1 MKIDHILHT
10 AIDTTMIVLNFI
22 QQYANTLTAL
32 ATIGIMIYTRGIV
45 INSGTIHKDLDSIK
59 SKLYKSVSAIESRLL
74 LLPSG
79 ALNHNGMQVQNNDQ
93 EIIML
98 SAFID
103 EVKVAYQYSDAPN
116 RDAIKTVL
124 VSFLARNA
132 TTFNMDADYIIH
144 YNYPALNDKI
154 NSFLLSIGV
163 QHHHDYDHNHLK

>member
-1 MKIDHILHT
+1 MNFDTALQTTIDIMTIAADVIH
-10 AIDTTMIVLNFI
+10 
-22 QQYANTLTAL
+22 QCANSLTAV
-32 ATIGIMIYTRGIV
+32 ATIGLMIYTRGIV

-79 ALNHNGMQVQNNDQ
+79 VENHNGMQVQNQDQ

-103 EVKVAYQYSDAPN
+103 EVKVAYQYSDVAN
-116 RDAIKTVL
+116 RDAIKTVF

-154 NSFLLSIGV
+154 NSFLLNIGV
-163 QHHHDYDHNHLK
+163 QHHHDHDHNHLK